1 MDCETII
8 IPFVTSMSFD
18 MRNPGQQNSSEKSPF
33 LGGKPEPIEDPTP
46 KNGDVSAMPRQ
57 KSGKTLAQ
65 WEALEHEPTHL
76 GSRAVTIAIAALI
89 AIVAYAIYTDSPL
102 MAIVFILIGMVGY
115 LSLNRPEEP
124 IHYAVMDKGI
134 AVGREFYGYDDIASF
149 WILEDHPDFPKHLII
164 RTDGLLISHV
174 HIPLAEQNV
183 EAIRSFILPF
193 VPEQKYEPGLIDTI
207 ERIFHI

>member
-1 MDCETII
+1 
-8 IPFVTSMSFD
+8 MSLD
-18 MRNPGQQNSSEKSPF
+18 MKTPGSPSGSNGSPF
-33 LGGKPEPIEDPTP
+33 LGGKPGPIEDPAP
-46 KNGDVSAMPRQ
+46 KTAPAPIPGR
-57 KSGKTLAQ
+57 KGGKILAQ
-65 WEALEHEPTHL
+65 WETLEHEPTQL

-124 IHYAVMDKGI
+124 VRYAMMDKGV
-134 AVGREFYGYDDIASF
+134 AVGREFYEYDDISSF

-174 HIPLAEQNV
+174 HIPLAEQHP
-183 EAIRSFILPF
+183 EAIRSLIAPF

>member
-1 MDCETII
+1 
-8 IPFVTSMSFD
+8 MSFD
-18 MRNPGQQNSSEKSPF
+18 MKTPGSPNGSNGSPF
-33 LGGKPEPIEDPTP
+33 LGERPEPIEDPAPKTVPTP
-46 KNGDVSAMPRQ
+46 ASSRKG
-57 KSGKTLAQ
+57 GKILAQ
-65 WEALEHEPTHL
+65 WETIEYEPAQF
-76 GSRAVTIAIAALI
+76 GSKAVTIAIAALI

-124 IHYAVMDKGI
+124 VRYAIMDKGI
-134 AVGREFYGYDDIASF
+134 AVGREFYEYDDISSF
-149 WILEDHPDFPKHLII
+149 WILEDHPDFPKHLIV

-174 HIPLAEQNV
+174 HIPLAEQHS
-183 EAIRSFILPF
+183 EAIRSLIAPF

>member
-1 MDCETII
+1 
-8 IPFVTSMSFD
+8 MSFD
-18 MRNPGQQNSSEKSPF
+18 MRNPGQESGPEKSPF
-33 LGGKPEPIEDPTP
+33 LGGKPEPVEDPIPKTGSTP
-46 KNGDVSAMPRQ
+46 VPGR
-57 KSGKTLAQ
+57 KSGKILAQ
-65 WEALEHEPTHL
+65 WETLEHEPAQF

-124 IHYAVMDKGI
+124 VRYAVMDKGI
-134 AVGREFYGYDDIASF
+134 AVGREFYEYDDIASF

-183 EAIRSFILPF
+183 DAIRSFIAPF